1 LTLPKSKS
9 TLSELKTAV
18 LISRQ
23 SRPTGRC
30 IECFGPMW
38 MAISNSTGLPKAKS
52 LKKSLKMKASEGGS
66 FPNEF
71 LERKTW
77 ADSLV
82 GLKARI

>member
-1 LTLPKSKS
+1 
-9 TLSELKTAV
+9 
-18 LISRQ
+18 
-23 SRPTGRC
+23 
-30 IECFGPMW
+30 MW